1 MGIEKLTF
9 DVHETTINSEFLR
22 FDETTLSSYIQT
34 EAGYID
40 NFGGSL
46 ALAEKNLQNK
56 EMYHERI
63 YSERFIEAKENG
75 STEKLA
81 EAKSKADP
89 DVLSAKKDVIDARYI
104 VNRLKNHLKA
114 WDKSHDNAQSMGHM
128 QRKLID
134 KLHGDVMGPSA
145 FQQFQY
151 RGFEAVDR
159 IVEPFPEKADPLE
172 AGFETDLS
180 LDNLF

>member
-9 DVHETTINSEFLR
+9 DVHEAIINSEFLR

-81 EAKSKADP
+81 EAKSKAEIGRAH
-89 DVLSAKKDVIDARYI
+89 V
-104 VNRLKNHLKA
+104 
-114 WDKSHDNAQSMGHM
+114 
-128 QRKLID
+128 
-134 KLHGDVMGPSA
+134 
-145 FQQFQY
+145 
-151 RGFEAVDR
+151 
-159 IVEPFPEKADPLE
+159 
-172 AGFETDLS
+172 
-180 LDNLF
+180 